1 MMGKRRHSRLLAT
14 AVSLLLA
21 AGATCVATAA
31 GDAHVESLASDSG
44 LRLPLPPLATV
55 ASGDPSGATWM
66 QTGLISGTV
75 ISAERE
81 FAMALRAAGWKLDK
95 TIALG
100 RMPGGSKL
108 ALWTRRE
115 RRVLL
120 MLWETEIG
128 TCGFAWGDERASG
141 DS

>member
-1 MMGKRRHSRLLAT
+1 MMGRRRHSRLFAT
-14 AVSLLLA
+14 AVSLLAVGA
-21 AGATCVATAA
+21 ACLATAD
-31 GDAHVESLASDSG
+31 GDTRVERPSSDSG

-55 ASGDPSGATWM
+55 ASGDASGATWM

-81 FAMALRAAGWKLDK
+81 FALALRAAGWKLDK

-100 RMPGGSKL
+100 RAPGGSKL
-108 ALWTRRE
+108 ALWTRRG